1 MKYLLALL
9 LLTSLTLNGQTITNT
24 QIDQLANYQ
33 VPTIHYS
40 KTSTYA
46 TFNLFIKNPC
56 TGKLT
61 WYPFFRL
68 IDSIG
73 NEIPTATEIG
83 PVHAYPGTFTFNY
96 WGKRTVKLGNRDN
109 VLVLLDSHLELLH
122 TNNHAPFYYYWC
134 RKLADGLLEEYHENG
149 QLRTRGRFRK
159 GELVGRLEQLDLQGN
174 KFKP

>member
-1 MKYLLALL
+1 MKYLLFFLI
-9 LLTSLTLNGQTITNT
+9 LTSLTTNGQHITNP
-24 QIDQLANYQ
+24 QIDQLANHE

-40 KTSTYA
+40 KTNTYA

-68 IDSIG
+68 VDSVG

-83 PVHAYPGTFTFNY
+83 PVHAHPGTFTFNY

-109 VLVLLDSHLELLH
+109 VLVVLDSHLELLH

-134 RKLADGLLEEYHENG
+134 RKLADGVLEEYHENG
-149 QLRTRGRFRK
+149 RLRTRGKFK
-159 GELVGRLEQLDLQGN
+159 EGVLVGRLEQYDLQGK
-174 KFKP
+174 KFKQ